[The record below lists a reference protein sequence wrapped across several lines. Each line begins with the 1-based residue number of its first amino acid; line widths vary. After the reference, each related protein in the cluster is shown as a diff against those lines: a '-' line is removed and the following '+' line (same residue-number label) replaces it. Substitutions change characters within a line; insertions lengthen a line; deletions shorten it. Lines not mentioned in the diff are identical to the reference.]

1 MTPRNPWRRRV
12 RDELVPVLWLLA
24 VAVLIGVALGQC
36 IAHAEPITAGEMF
49 AIEHA
54 ADICITLDAHPTVP
68 GVLGV
73 LTALTEYGLSAT
85 ESGVALASSVVAVCP
100 MHAPLLRQ
108 FVARY
113 QQQRRWVA

>member
-1 MTPRNPWRRRV
+1 MTPRNPWRRARA
-12 RDELVPVLWLLA
+12 DLTAILWLLA
-24 VAVLIGVALGQC
+24 ISALIGATLGQC
-36 IAHAEPITAGEMF
+36 IAHAEPITPGEMF

-85 ESGVALASSVVAVCP
+85 ESGVALTSSVVAVCP
-100 MHAPLLRQ
+100 IHAPLLRQ